1 MVENF
6 VYAFAGFGEG
16 VHNSYPQVA
25 YWPFRG
31 VRGWEAPADDDRSAY
46 GDAHLWPTCGARGWV
61 AYLTRPVG
69 TEGRSRMRNL
79 ANEEEAVEALREA
92 LDELGYASSHAVW
105 FATAAGLVGVH
116 GGAFANMHALK
127 PGAKVLEIIGE
138 EAPTTLRPRW
148 SYASLAHGLKLDY
161 RAYHPEVWPGYDP
174 PEYVGTE
181 GVRVNAT
188 HFAAFAREVFSSE
201 CE

>member
-1 MVENF
+1 M
-6 VYAFAGFGEG
+6 
-16 VHNSYPQVA
+16 
-25 YWPFRG
+25 
-31 VRGWEAPADDDRSAY
+31 
-46 GDAHLWPTCGARGWV
+46 
-61 AYLTRPVG
+61 
-69 TEGRSRMRNL
+69 
-79 ANEEEAVEALREA
+79 
-92 LDELGYASSHAVW
+92 ASSPRHAVW

-161 RAYHPEVWPGYDP
+161 RAYYPEVWPGYDP